1 MSSKMHVVAD
11 MEINKFLQ
19 AFDTREE
26 AVDYVRRLLK
36 TNGDGYVGDLSLGRQ
51 TDEGRFVDVVTGN
64 DLLALVREASTAH
77 ELVTAGG
84 STADSGSY
92 GSHDSG
98 HGYEAIAAKGSQ

>member
-11 MEINKFLQ
+11 TEINRFLQ

-36 TNGDGYVGDLSLGRQ
+36 TNGDGYVADLSIGRQ
-51 TDEGRFVDVVTGN
+51 TDEGRFIDVVTGS
-64 DLLALVREASTAH
+64 DLLALVREASTAP

-84 STADSGSY
+84 SLHDGGSY
-92 GSHDSG
+92 GSQDSG
-98 HGYEAIAAKGSQ
+98 HGYEAMAAKGSQ